1 MDELIAYLARS
12 LVDRPDDVS
21 VGLEQREDA
30 IVYRLR
36 VAAEDRGKVIGK
48 QGRIAR
54 SLRTVV
60 RAGGIRSGQRML
72 LEIVE

>member
-1 MDELIAYLARS
+1 MEELIAYLARS
-12 LVDRPDDVS
+12 LVDRPDEVS
-21 VGLEQREDA
+21 VGREQREDA